1 MKENKSGQNLLVVSP
16 DLQIINYSVLA
27 MKGRLANLVKGSDA
41 EKCAARLLRHKG
53 YKIVEKNKSYK
64 FGELDIIAE
73 KGSQRIFVEVK
84 FRSNQKFGEACEFV
98 DAAKQRRLIKAA
110 LSWIQVKD
118 PQMRFSYR
126 FDVIAIQD
134 KSGSQGINWIENA
147 FEATF

>member
-1 MKENKSGQNLLVVSP
+1 MLT
-16 DLQIINYSVLA
+16 
-27 MKGRLANLVKGSDA
+27 MKGRLANLIKGSDA
-41 EKCAARLLRHKG
+41 ESRAAKLLRRKG

-84 FRSNQKFGEACEFV
+84 FRSNQTFGDASEFV

-110 LSWIQVKD
+110 LSWIQLQD
-118 PQMRFSYR
+118 PQMHFSYR

-134 KSGSQGINWIENA
+134 RSGVQEINWIENA
-147 FEATF
+147 FEASF